1 MTGAAPL
8 KIVVGDIGGTHAR
21 LALAEIGG
29 GERPR
34 LGEMKRYRTREHD
47 GVASVWRA
55 FACDCGHSLPD
66 AAAMGVAAPID
77 GESVHL
83 VNSGWTIDRP
93 ALAAE
98 LGLSRLILHNDF
110 GAVAHAMS
118 VMTDAELL
126 HVAGPEGRLPQRG
139 VTTIIGPGTGLGVS
153 MLLRRDGQP
162 EILETEAGHTSFAPM
177 DDLAE
182 ELADDLQARYGR
194 VSVERVVSGPGLID
208 IHRFLGGGEW
218 NPLDPGSL
226 WSAAIDGS
234 NPLAARAL
242 GLLVKWFGSA
252 AGDMALAHGSLAVV
266 ITGGLSNRIADKLA
280 SPLFS
285 DGFTAKG
292 RYRERMGKVP
302 VRLATYPEPGLLGAA
317 IILQRE
323 LGL

>member
-1 MTGAAPL
+1 MR
-8 KIVVGDIGGTHAR
+8 IVVGDIGGTHAR

-29 GERPR
+29 GGRPR
-34 LGEMKRYRTREHD
+34 LGEMKRYRTREHS

-55 FACDCGHSLPD
+55 FAADCGHELPV

-77 GESVHL
+77 GETVHL
-83 VNSGWTIDRP
+83 INSGWTIDRP
-93 ALAAE
+93 ALATE
-98 LGLSRLILHNDF
+98 LGLSRLVLHNDF
-110 GAVAHAMS
+110 GAVASAVS
-118 VMTDAELL
+118 VLTDEEMV
-126 HVAGPEGRLPQRG
+126 HIAGPEGPLPMRG

-153 MLLRRDGQP
+153 LLLRRDGQP
-162 EILETEAGHTSFAPM
+162 EILETEAGHTGFAPM
-177 DDLAE
+177 DALAE

-194 VSVERVVSGPGLID
+194 ASVERVVSGPGLID

-218 NPLDPGSL
+218 DPVDPGSL

-242 GLLVKWFGSA
+242 DLLVKWFGSA

-266 ITGGLSNRIADKLA
+266 ITGGLSNRMVERLR

-285 DGFTAKG
+285 GGFTAKG

-317 IILQRE
+317 VILQRQ